1 MDGILLIDKPAGWT
15 SHDVVAKLRGI
26 LKIKAIGHA
35 GTLDPFATGL
45 LVLGIGKGTKH
56 LTALV
61 GVDKEYVAT
70 IRLGATSDTFDKEGV
85 ITSVIPS
92 EAEESLTRGIPRF
105 PPVTR
110 DDVERILGR
119 FRGGYDQLAPLH
131 SAKKIGGKKL
141 YDLARAGKAD
151 ESMRPMKH
159 VKIEAIDVIDYAWP
173 NLSIRVKCGSGTYIR
188 SLADDIGRE
197 LGVGGYCEE
206 LRRTKVGDFDVKNA
220 ITLPLQQQEAVAAL
234 LKS

>member
-1 MDGILLIDKPAGWT
+1 MDGLLLIDKPAGWT

-26 LKIKAIGHA
+26 LKIRAIGHA

-45 LVLGIGKGTKH
+45 LVLGVGKGTKR

-61 GVDKEYVAT
+61 GVDKEYSAT

-85 ITSVIPS
+85 IVEQNAAKEP
-92 EAEESLTRGIPRF
+92 
-105 PPVTR
+105 TR
-110 DDVERILGR
+110 DEIESALNK

-141 YDLARAGKAD
+141 YDLARAGKAT
-151 ESMRPMKH
+151 EEMRPMKQ
-159 VKIEAIDVIDYAWP
+159 VKIEKITVVEYQWPDLKID
-173 NLSIRVKCGSGTYIR
+173 VKCGSGTYIR

-197 LGVGGYCEE
+197 LGVGGYCIE
-206 LRRTKVGDFDVKNA
+206 LRRTTVGDFDVKNA
-220 ITLPLQQQEAVAAL
+220 VAMEGLTPNIAAKHVL
-234 LKS
+234 

>member
-1 MDGILLIDKPAGWT
+1 MDGLLLIDKPAGWT

-26 LKIKAIGHA
+26 LKMRAIGHA

-45 LVLGIGKGTKH
+45 LVLGLGKGTKR

-61 GVDKEYVAT
+61 GVDKEYFAT

-85 ITSVIPS
+85 ITNLVPS
-92 EAEESLTRGIPRF
+92 EAEGTSKV
-105 PPVTR
+105 PPLAMLGR
-110 DDVERILGR
+110 DEVERALEK

-141 YDLARAGKAD
+141 YDLARAGKATQ
-151 ESMRPMKH
+151 EMRPMKQ
-159 VKIEAIDVIDYAWP
+159 VKIEAITVVEYSWP
-173 NLSIRVKCGSGTYIR
+173 NLKIDVKCGSGTYIR

-197 LGVGGYCEE
+197 LGVGGYCVE

-220 ITLPLQQQEAVAAL
+220 VTMEGLNQDIAAKHVL
-234 LKS
+234 